1 MNDKWLSA
9 SAVGLL
15 AAMAAVVPGVAPAL
29 AEAAERPNIVLVLT
43 DDEDFKTHSF
53 LPSVKSLLA
62 DKGAVFD
69 NYFTTYSFCCPSRAT
84 ALRGQYA
91 HNHRIVGNDVPSG
104 GFDKFRELGHEASTV
119 ATWLQ
124 DAGYH
129 TAILGKY
136 LNHYE
141 PETDAPAPGWDEWYV
156 PGSENYAYF
165 NYWLNENGTPVH
177 YGSEPGD
184 YLTDVIARRTLSI
197 IERQAAG
204 DRPFFLYV
212 APYAPHS
219 PATPAPRHAGLF
231 ADQPYP
237 RTPAFDEADVGDKP
251 SAVRDLPRLAEWE
264 LEAIDRHG
272 RERAQSI
279 QSVDEMVR
287 QIVEALERTG
297 ELDNTYIVYASDNG
311 FHQGEHRMFFGKTT
325 AYEEDI
331 RVPMILRGPGVP
343 EGVRIKPF
351 VLNNDLAPTFAAM
364 AGVTPPSFV
373 DGRNFLP
380 AVEDQT
386 RPWRQA
392 FMTERRQGERHELTG
407 TAKFDALRTAEW
419 TYVEYGNG
427 ERELYDLIRD
437 PYQVQNQIQNADPA
451 MVAGLSQR
459 LAELS
464 NCAGSGCREFEDRP
478 MLPAHVPVAEAKP
491 AAKPTTVPSLAEMP
505 RLPLSTKAITQAVE
519 KAADRS
525 PAQAVVPAVANP

>member
-1 MNDKWLSA
+1 MSDKWLRVGA
-9 SAVGLL
+9 AGLL
-15 AAMAAVVPGVAPAL
+15 AALAAAVPGARQAVAEDAK
-29 AEAAERPNIVLVLT
+29 RPNIVLVLT

-53 LPSVKSLLA
+53 LPNVKSLLV

-69 NYFTTYSFCCPSRAT
+69 NYFVTYSFCCPSRAT

-104 GFDKFRELGHEASTV
+104 GFAKFRELGHETLTV
-119 ATWLQ
+119 ATWLH

-141 PETDAPAPGWDEWYV
+141 PTTDAPAPGWDEWYV

-165 NYWLNENGTPVH
+165 NYWMNENGTPVH
-177 YGSEPGD
+177 YGSDPED

-197 IERQAAG
+197 IEQQAATEQ
-204 DRPFFLYV
+204 PFFVYV

-219 PATPAPRHAGLF
+219 PATPAPRHASLF
-231 ADQPYP
+231 ADQAYP
-237 RTPAFDEADVGDKP
+237 RTPAFDEGDVSDKP
-251 SAVRDLPRLAEWE
+251 SVIRDLPRLAEWE

-272 RERAQSI
+272 KERAQSI
-279 QSVDEMVR
+279 QSVDEMVQ
-287 QIVEALERTG
+287 QIVETLDRTG

-331 RVPMILRGPGVP
+331 HVPMILRGPGVP
-343 EGVRIKPF
+343 EGIRLKPF

-364 AGVTPPSFV
+364 AGVAPPSFV
-373 DGRNFLP
+373 DGRNLLP
-380 AVEDQT
+380 LIQDQT
-386 RPWRQA
+386 RPWRQT
-392 FMTERRQGERHELTG
+392 FMIERRQGEKHELTG

-419 TYVEYGNG
+419 NYVEYGNG

-437 PYQVQNQIQNADPA
+437 PYQTQNQIVSADPA
-451 MVAGLSQR
+451 LVAGLSQR
-459 LAELS
+459 LAELA
-464 NCAGSGCREFEDRP
+464 NCAGSSCREFEDRP
-478 MLPAHVPVAEAKP
+478 MLPVQVPVAQAEPVKKP
-491 AAKPTTVPSLAEMP
+491 ATVPSLVEMP
-505 RLPLSTKAITQAVE
+505 RLPVSTKAVTQAVE
-519 KAADRS
+519 KATDRS
-525 PAQAVVPAVANP
+525 TQRAVVPAVATP

>member
-1 MNDKWLSA
+1 MSDKWLSA
-9 SAVGLL
+9 SAIGLL
-15 AAMAAVVPGVAPAL
+15 AAMLPAALGGKSAAAQPA
-29 AEAAERPNIVLVLT
+29 AATHERPNIVLVLT
-43 DDEDFKTHSF
+43 DDEDFKTHAF
-53 LPSVKSLLA
+53 LPNVKSLLA

-69 NYFTTYSFCCPSRAT
+69 NYFVTYSFCCPSRAT

-129 TAILGKY
+129 TAMLGKY

-141 PETDAPAPGWDEWYV
+141 PETDVPAQGWDEWYV
-156 PGSENYAYF
+156 PGSENYAFF
-165 NYWLNENGTPVH
+165 NYWLNENGRPVH
-177 YGSEPGD
+177 YGDRPED
-184 YLTDVIARRTLSI
+184 YLTDVMTRQTVEI
-197 IERQAAG
+197 IEEQAAA
-204 DRPFFLYV
+204 DQPFFLYV

-219 PATPAPRHAGLF
+219 PATPAPRHAGMF
-231 ADQPYP
+231 ADQNYP
-237 RTPAFDEADVGDKP
+237 RAPSFDEEDVSDKP
-251 SAVRDLPRLAEWE
+251 SSIRDLPRLAAWE
-264 LEAIDRHG
+264 LEAIDRHN

-279 QSVDEMVR
+279 QSVDEMVAE
-287 QIVEALERTG
+287 IVAALEAAG
-297 ELDNTYIVYASDNG
+297 ELDNTYILYASDNG

-343 EGVRIKPF
+343 QGVRMKPF

-380 AVEDQT
+380 ILADPQ
-386 RPWRQA
+386 RPWRQS

-407 TAKFDALRTAEW
+407 TAKFEAIRTPEW

-437 PYQVQNQIQNADPA
+437 PYQVQNRVETADPA
-451 MVAGLSQR
+451 VVASLSQR
-459 LAELS
+459 LAELA

-478 MLPAHVPVAEAKP
+478 LLPTHVPVAEALKKP
-491 AAKPTTVPSLAEMP
+491 LAAPTLAEMP
-505 RLPLSTKAITQAVE
+505 RLPMAAKPVVE
-519 KAADRS
+519 RAADR
-525 PAQAVVPAVANP
+525 PQPKTLLPAVATP